1 MGAANP
7 PRLFHWSKEA
17 LGYMRVS
24 EMFRLFAL
32 FVFVADRSE
41 IEHPVKEAFQR
52 VQQIQFTDQFDRLLK
67 QTFALQEFP

>member
-17 LGYMRVS
+17 LGYQRVS
-24 EMFRLFAL
+24 EMFPLFAL

-41 IEHPVKEAFQR
+41 IEHSVKKAFQR
-52 VQQIQFTDQFDRLLK
+52 VQQVQFADQFDRLLK
-67 QTFALQEFP
+67 QSFALQEFP